1 MTHVPWRMDFPVVT
15 TSLMSFANSASA
27 SLGLPGSAE
36 AIDPGKFERA
46 ILGEKI
52 YVEMTAYNM

>member
-1 MTHVPWRMDFPVVT
+1 MDFPVAVT

-27 SLGLPGSAE
+27 SLGLPGDVE
-36 AIDPGKFERA
+36 AVDLESLSSV
-46 ILGEKI
+46 LGEKI